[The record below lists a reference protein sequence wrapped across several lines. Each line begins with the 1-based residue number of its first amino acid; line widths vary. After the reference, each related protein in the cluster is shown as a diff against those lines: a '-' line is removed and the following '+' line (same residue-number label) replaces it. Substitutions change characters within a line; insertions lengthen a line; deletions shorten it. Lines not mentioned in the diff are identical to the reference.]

1 MPFLARAS
9 LSAVSRFSRLT
20 PMKNILALRS
30 PGTKLSIAQRHIH
43 QTSHAPATS
52 KRQLQRITKADGNRI
67 LAAQRLKRPLSPHLA
82 IYKWQVTS
90 VNSSLQRITGVVL
103 SGGLY
108 LFGISYLASSYF
120 GWGLSS
126 ESLSAAMASL
136 PWSGKA
142 AVKFV
147 IAWPL
152 MFHTFNNL
160 RHLAWDMGKGFAMKT
175 VCQTGYLSAGMSIIV
190 AAGVALWY

>member
-1 MPFLARAS
+1 M
-9 LSAVSRFSRLT
+9 
-20 PMKNILALRS
+20 
-30 PGTKLSIAQRHIH
+30 
-43 QTSHAPATS
+43 
-52 KRQLQRITKADGNRI
+52 
-67 LAAQRLKRPLSPHLA
+67 
-82 IYKWQVTS
+82 TS